1 MRQWISNLCFFWRV
15 GMKSLSALVAAVA
28 CASAPVVSA
37 RDAAVEAP
45 IEPMIDRFNNG
56 DSGL

>member
-1 MRQWISNLCFFWRV
+1 
-15 GMKSLSALVAAVA
+15 MKSLSALVAAVA